1 MPTLET
7 LPLEQGDKTKLRRQ
21 LYGMLLFPVVVIG
34 IFWSFL
40 SIMFNSGFGNDT
52 FGIYMMMAFAVL
64 FFGVI
69 AYIIASTAIDL
80 KRSVKTRISG
90 KITDKRLQRTT
101 VGDRPVHGHRNRTKT
116 RRSYYIYIDDK
127 EFAVDYSY
135 YSKAR
140 VGTEVQLDRAPKSGI
155 TLDLQV
161 VRQVDEANVIP
172 KEDEEEKHLEKR
184 VPHAR
189 YTPKDHEVLNRKWK
203 AEIKNRLVKSSPFL
217 VIGFLMI
224 INGFWSFF
232 VVLFPLWVVPLFQCY
247 RLYLAYRNYN
257 RNKERSH
264 KRGVPS
270 IVEDKFALT
279 SNRYANSN
287 RIILTSGPLL
297 ISSTLYDKLFIGDK
311 VLVYMTQYG
320 NVPLSIVLP
329 NGEEVYLV

>member
-90 KITDKRLQRTT
+90 KITDKRLHRTT
-101 VGDRPVHGHRNRTKT
+101 VGDRPVHGHGNRTKT

-127 EFAVDYSY
+127 EFAVDYSC

-189 YTPKDHEVLNRKWK
+189 YTPKDYEALHRIWK
-203 AEIKNRLVKSSPFL
+203 TEIKKRLVRSSPFII
-217 VIGFLMI
+217 IGLLMI
-224 INGFWSFF
+224 ISGFWSF
-232 VVLFPLWVVPLFQCY
+232 VVLLFPIWVVPLFQFY
-247 RLYLAYRNYN
+247 RLYVAYRNYN

-264 KRGVPS
+264 KHGVPS

-287 RIILTSGPLL
+287 RIMLTSGPLL
-297 ISSTLYDKLFIGDK
+297 VSSTLYDKLFIGDK
-311 VLVYMTQYG
+311 VLVYKTQYG